1 MFWGLFF
8 ILFGGL
14 LLLDRWDMYHG
25 GLLSKLLISG
35 LIAWGAAILFNR
47 TCCRIRVETRR
58 TDDGGL
64 SAGIT
69 AGTAVDDPPK

>member
-47 TCCRIRVETRR
+47 ACCAIRMGTGRHGDAGETA
-58 TDDGGL
+58 T
-64 SAGIT
+64 
-69 AGTAVDDPPK
+69 TAVMTSDDDATD